1 MRVGIAGGPG
11 IGKTTLATAL
21 SAATGLSLVAEGVRP
36 WLELRGITQPRAL
49 EYADAIALQLFFLRT
64 KMRCERA
71 LDGFI
76 SDRTIIDGVVIT
88 RERISE
94 PNREIEACTIDALTY
109 AQSGYDLI
117 VIPPLVNYGDFDP
130 VRPPRGEDR
139 AREHRHIEQLVMELG
154 HEPLQL
160 DRCDVPAW
168 TETVLRKI
176 RTSTICC
183 LER

>member
-21 SAATGLSLVAEGVRP
+21 SAATGLSLVVEGVRP
-36 WLELRGITQPRAL
+36 WLKLRGVTQPRAL
-49 EYADAIALQLFFLRT
+49 ERADATALQLYFLRT

-76 SDRTIIDGVVIT
+76 SDRTVIDGVVIT

-94 PNREIEACTIDALTY
+94 PNSEIEACVIDALDY

-130 VRPPRGEDR
+130 VRPARGEDR
-139 AREHRHIEQLVMELG
+139 AREHRRIEQLVMELG
-154 HEPLQL
+154 HKPLRL
-160 DRCDVPAW
+160 DPCDVPAW
-168 TETVLRKI
+168 TKTVLHEI
-176 RTSTICC
+176 GASTMCC